1 MGDLLSAAW
10 EAVITLLQVRHD
22 AQREAEPEA
31 DDHAV
36 ERRACVQSLRGRV
49 ATIRYEDGGT
59 ETVEVPERMG
69 VQTGMAVRVVEHD
82 DGRVAYLW
90 G

>member
-1 MGDLLSAAW
+1 MGDLLSAGW
-10 EAVITLLQVRHD
+10 EAVITFLQLRHD
-22 AQREAEPEA
+22 EQLEAEPEA

-36 ERRACVQSLRGRV
+36 ERRARVQSLRGRV

-59 ETVEVPERMG
+59 ATVEVPERMG
-69 VQTGMAVRVVEHD
+69 VQIGTAVRVVEHD